1 MNWKNVLSLM
11 QVDRKSGRLIRGR
24 KLTKYRENKFF
35 AYWAYWVAL
44 AIGLAV
50 GVLVSLAYTSI
61 SAGDPNL
68 QKPFQQGT
76 LSLFLSLPTLVLI
89 YSLVFTM
96 MQQIQRS
103 GVKFSVQVP
112 YWLPIT
118 WQEHALASIL
128 ANLLGFPLAS
138 IIFIGSAILIFSIV
152 IGQILA
158 AVLTVL
164 AVCTA
169 AFMASATTEVFRIVQ
184 MRFIGAVYKSTGRAA
199 VWVRFVGSLLFF
211 IVFYAGYF
219 YVTSGAGAVT
229 FIETIASAQS
239 TVWFIPFVWLG
250 MTLYSFTT
258 PGLLLQGLAFL
269 GLSLL
274 FIAGLFFL
282 AVLLNRRFGL
292 YEPPAITVSRGIYTP
307 KTGFLG
313 KLGFSTVEAALFRK
327 DFKAFTRRRELMTI
341 FIVSIVLVLVPLM
354 QSLSQTNGTVP
365 PQLSVYLTAVT
376 FLLPASVI
384 AMSLGNFMIGEEG
397 QAVWRIYSSPIS
409 AKNLMKSKYYFII
422 FFSLIVLAITG
433 IFGFLMYHPS
443 LRATIVASFETV
455 FLVFALG
462 AISLSNGIKGA
473 DFTEIP
479 RPRMIRTSWSFINLA
494 ACLLAG
500 IAMLAPFL
508 PYVLSSALSAFIP
521 VSIGWSALL
530 DPFQALAVSAIIA
543 IVLTVIF
550 YRVALKNAKELIAK
564 AEV

>member
-24 KLTKYRENKFF
+24 KLTKYRENKFL

-50 GVLVSLAYTSI
+50 GVLVSLAYNSI

-68 QKPFQQGT
+68 QAQFQIGT

-103 GVKFSVQVP
+103 GVKSSAQVP

-138 IIFIGSAILIFSIV
+138 IMFIGSAIIIFSIV

-164 AVCTA
+164 AVCA
-169 AFMASATTEVFRIVQ
+169 AVFMASATTEVFRILQV
-184 MRFIGAVYKSTGRAA
+184 RFIGAVYKSSGRAA
-199 VWVRFVGSLLFF
+199 VWVRFIGSLLFF
-211 IVFYAGYF
+211 IVFYAIYF

-229 FIETIASAQS
+229 FIETVASAQS

-250 MTLYSFTT
+250 MTLYSFTF
-258 PGLLLQGLAFL
+258 GLLLQGLAFL
-269 GLSLL
+269 ALSLC

-282 AVLLNRRFGL
+282 AVALNKRFGL
-292 YEPPAITVSRGIYTP
+292 YEPPAITVSRGIYAP

-313 KLGFSTVEAALFRK
+313 RIGFSAVEAALLRK
-327 DFKAFTRRRELMTI
+327 DFRAFTRRRELMTV
-341 FIVSIVLVLVPLM
+341 FIVPIVVIMVPVM
-354 QSLSQTNGTVP
+354 QSLSWVNEPVP
-365 PQLSVYLTAVT
+365 PQLILSMKATT
-376 FLLPASVI
+376 FLFPAFILVL
-384 AMSLGNFMIGEEG
+384 SLGNFMIGEEG
-397 QAVWRIYSSPIS
+397 QAVWRIYASPI
-409 AKNLMKSKYYFII
+409 APKNLVKSKYFFIV
-422 FFSLIVLAITG
+422 FFSLLVLPITG
-433 IFGFLMYHPS
+433 LVGILVYHPS
-443 LRATIVASFETV
+443 LRATIIALLEPV

-462 AISLSNGIKGA
+462 SISLSTGIKGA
-473 DFTEIP
+473 DFTEVP
-479 RPRMIRTSWSFINLA
+479 RPRMIRLKWSIISLIACALSALA
-494 ACLLAG
+494 V
-500 IAMLAPFL
+500 LAPFI
-508 PYVLSSALSAFIP
+508 PYVLSTFVPNLFGAPIDPYLATIASAVIAAVITAF
-521 VSIGWSALL
+521 
-530 DPFQALAVSAIIA
+530 
-543 IVLTVIF
+543 F
-550 YRVALKNAKELIAK
+550 YRVALKNAEELLTK